1 MGLMA
6 RGLSKC
12 GAFGS
17 VLLLVAGCL
26 PWCAQAGPS
35 PLPGHSVSNPP
46 DINHLAKM
54 WHLTGTTMPS
64 HRSLILTPGVAD
76 RVGTIFS
83 RLPLKTSDFSAEFTF
98 SAKPGVAGFEED
110 GFAFWYISE
119 NASDIANDASS
130 KHAHNQDELIAGTW
144 YAPYVKQLGL
154 GTYGYKTQFKGLGV
168 FFGKDKD
175 AGGKTSVSAS
185 YGDGSSF
192 VKADTALQLDF
203 QSGEDYVIQVRVKP
217 HEMVVSV
224 ETKGERKGAITV
236 SANAKAGGF
245 IGFSCYGGSKDTY
258 YPARERSAFVELKGL
273 KVLNYEDGQGED
285 SMATIPDVKAPSG
298 DKEDV
303 LGAHSSFR
311 DHRAESEAIKEL
323 TNMVFKLVIESKP
336 QREQMKAAIQ
346 ALSKRVAAVES
357 SFQSV
362 KAEIDKK
369 TGHNLGEE
377 FDAIKKELADIHAAA
392 HRDTD
397 ARGKKLADLHSDIEN
412 VHKSAAG
419 GDISGHLDSLSRSNE
434 KMLDQLASQHKRMFG
449 VSIFA
454 IAFIIVAGLS
464 LYNKFRC
471 WEKKHVL

>member
-1 MGLMA
+1 M
-6 RGLSKC
+6 
-12 GAFGS
+12 
-17 VLLLVAGCL
+17 V
-26 PWCAQAGPS
+26 
-35 PLPGHSVSNPP
+35 
-46 DINHLAKM
+46 I
-54 WHLTGTTMPS
+54 
-64 HRSLILTPGVAD
+64 
-76 RVGTIFS
+76 
-83 RLPLKTSDFSAEFTF
+83 RL
-98 SAKPGVAGFEED
+98 
-110 GFAFWYISE
+110 
-119 NASDIANDASS
+119 SS
-130 KHAHNQDELIAGTW
+130 KDSE
-144 YAPYVKQLGL
+144 
-154 GTYGYKTQFKGLGV
+154 F